1 MHPVRFLSLAL
12 FATVSLAPLA
22 SAAGNGALDR
32 RFAKIDLNSSA
43 SVDRTEFLAL
53 QPRGKSW
60 VDATHRFN
68 VADVDGDELLSQ
80 TEFRASNGGKE
91 GGKPSK
97 AQSFALAD
105 LDLDGFL
112 SPEEFARTMA
122 QSKPWRKVL
131 RDFGRKDRDD
141 DSLLSPREFG
151 VLPKNPLVI
160 PLR

>member
-1 MHPVRFLSLAL
+1 MQPFLLFPFAVFATLAL
-12 FATVSLAPLA
+12 APAA

-32 RFAKIDLNSSA
+32 RFAKVDINA
-43 SVDRTEFLAL
+43 SGSIDRTEFLAL

-68 VADVDGDELLSQ
+68 GADMDTDNMLSL

-91 GGKPSK
+91 GGRPSK
-97 AQSFALAD
+97 VQAFALAD
-105 LDLDGFL
+105 LDNDGFL
-112 SPEEFARTMA
+112 NPEEFARTMA

-141 DSLLSPREFG
+141 DSLLSPRDFG
-151 VLPKNPLVI
+151 VVPNHPVVI
-160 PLR
+160 KPW